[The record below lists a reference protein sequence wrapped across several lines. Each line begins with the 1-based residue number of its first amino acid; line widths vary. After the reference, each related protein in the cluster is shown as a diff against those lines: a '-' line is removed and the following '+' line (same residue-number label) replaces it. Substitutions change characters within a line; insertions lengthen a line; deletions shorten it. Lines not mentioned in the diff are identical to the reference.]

1 MSHVDFQLLIAG
13 ALWAIVLLL
22 FGLLMTGAL

>member
-1 MSHVDFQLLIAG
+1 MNHVDFKIIVAG